1 MSQTKLKK
9 QPNNTFFSR
18 HNMTDYSTTLSYQV
32 LGCAMNVYQHFGPG
46 LLESVYQ
53 RALMIELDN
62 ADLMAEQEVPIKIEY
77 LGQDLGLAF
86 RLDILVENCMI
97 LELKSVSQLEK
108 VHFKQLMT
116 YLKLTNK
123 PIGYLINFNTE
134 NFSIG
139 HSIHKVYNYCYGKE
153 IPAWL
158 G

>member
-1 MSQTKLKK
+1 
-9 QPNNTFFSR
+9 
-18 HNMTDYSTTLSYQV
+18 MTDYSTTLSYQV
-32 LGCAMNVYQHFGPG
+32 LGCAMSVYKHFGPG

-62 ADLMAEQEVPIKIEY
+62 ANLLAESEVPINIEY
-77 LGQDLGLAF
+77 LGIDLGLGF
-86 RLDILVENCMI
+86 RMDILVENCMI
-97 LELKSVSQLEK
+97 LELKSVSMLEK

-116 YLKLTNK
+116 YLKLTDK

-134 NFSIG
+134 NFAIG
-139 HSIHKVYNYCYGKE
+139 HSIHKIINYSFGKE